1 MEKSKCRNNSQKK
14 DTWCIKN
21 YKPFSLLPIRSKIFE
36 RIIYSTMF
44 TYFIENNLI
53 SQNQS
58 GFKPGDF
65 SVNILLAITH
75 EIFSRF
81 DENYEARGVFLNIS
95 KAFYKVWDE
104 GLIHKFKRNGISTR
118 PIPMLVLLKCGP
130 YT

>member
-1 MEKSKCRNNSQKK
+1 
-14 DTWCIKN
+14 
-21 YKPFSLLPIRSKIFE
+21 
-36 RIIYSTMF
+36 MF

-75 EIFSRF
+75 QIFSRF
-81 DENYEARGVFLNIS
+81 DENYEVRGVFLNIS
-95 KAFYKVWDE
+95 KAFYEVWDE
-104 GLIHKFKRNGISTR
+104 GIIRKFKRNRISTG
-118 PIPMLVLLKCGP
+118 PISMLVLLKCGP